1 MSVMTV
7 IKAVIGN
14 LEAVTSRTK
23 RRQGVQLRQTKIAVL
38 PDPRFTKDQLEK
50 LRAQAEPSMQPHRRL
65 LIPPLNTR

>member
-1 MSVMTV
+1 MSVTTV

-23 RRQGVQLRQTKIAVL
+23 RRQGVQLRETKIAVL

-50 LRAQAEPSMQPHRRL
+50 LRAQASQIGQSV
-65 LIPPLNTR
+65 LISPLNTR

>member
-7 IKAVIGN
+7 IKAAIGN

-38 PDPRFTKDQLEK
+38 PDHASPKISWR
-50 LRAQAEPSMQPHRRL
+50 S
-65 LIPPLNTR
+65 